1 MGDRTPQPTELIYP
15 NGDSWAPVLI
25 AAGLAIVV
33 AGTFTAW
40 FWSVI
45 GVLIV
50 LGGLRAWWKR
60 SDAEI
65 SQMRREQRVE
75 TAVIPAEPVRRAT
88 RGDS

>member
-15 NGDSWAPVLI
+15 DGDSWAPVLI
-25 AAGLAIVV
+25 AVGIALAV
-33 AGTFTAW
+33 AGSFTAW

-45 GVLIV
+45 GALIV

-60 SDAEI
+60 SDREI
-65 SQMRREQRVE
+65 SQMRREQEIE
-75 TAVIPAEPVRRAT
+75 TAVIPAEPVRRAA